1 MSGSCH
7 LDRAS
12 NDKFSVECLF
22 QFFQPTWE
30 SDLKVVQ
37 ITKNYFFWV
46 DSPLYLECAPNCKSW
61 PQLKK
66 VTITNIWRQTPTL
79 TFNPLSKWHE
89 PGITFKNISWNWLGK
104 IVNAICGPHWLSCL
118 RFLQL
123 PLLIILLENYWDMFY
138 YREKK
143 KKWISEFSITC
154 RLHFIKVDQK
164 TKLPSDTNWHNYWMF
179 FLFILTEKRPCS

>member
-1 MSGSCH
+1 MII
-7 LDRAS
+7 
-12 NDKFSVECLF
+12 VELM
-22 QFFQPTWE
+22 
-30 SDLKVVQ
+30 
-37 ITKNYFFWV
+37 
-46 DSPLYLECAPNCKSW
+46 YLECAPNCKSW

-123 PLLIILLENYWDMFY
+123 PLLIILFENYWDMFY

-143 KKWISEFSITC
+143 KNGFLNSQSLAGFISS
-154 RLHFIKVDQK
+154 RLTKK